1 MSRNDEAQLI
11 RRAKQGDETAFAE
24 IFTRHH
30 DTVYT
35 YLLYRVNDVQV
46 AEDLTGEVFL
56 RLVTKI
62 DRFTYRG
69 RPILAWLYTIARNLL
84 VDHQRKQAQLG
95 LSELE
100 DRWASSD
107 PSPPDVAE
115 RGLTRD
121 CLTRSLKHL
130 TEEQQR
136 VILHKLIEG
145 RSNAEVASLL
155 GKTEGAVKSL
165 QHRALASLRRAVTK
179 ENCYEPQVRFRTG

>member
-1 MSRNDEAQLI
+1 
-11 RRAKQGDETAFAE
+11 
-24 IFTRHH
+24 
-30 DTVYT
+30 
-35 YLLYRVNDVQV
+35 LYRVNDVQV

-84 VDHQRKQAQLG
+84 VDHQRKQAQAGML
-95 LSELE
+95 ELE
-100 DRWASSD
+100 DRLATSD
-107 PSPPDVAE
+107 PSPPEVAE

-121 CLTRSLKHL
+121 CLIRSLKNL

-136 VILHKLIEG
+136 VILHRLIEG

-155 GKTEGAVKSL
+155 GKTEGAIKSL

-179 ENCYEPQVRFRTG
+179 ERCYEP

>member
-11 RRAKQGDETAFAE
+11 RRAKQGDEAAFAE

-30 DTVYT
+30 DAVYT

-56 RLVTKI
+56 RLVARI

-69 RPILAWLYTIARNLL
+69 RPILAWLYTVARNLM
-84 VDHQRKQAQLG
+84 VDHQRKNVQASVL
-95 LSELE
+95 ELE
-100 DRWASSD
+100 DRWVSSD
-107 PSPPDVAE
+107 PSPPEVAE
-115 RGLTRD
+115 RGLTRE

-136 VILHKLIEG
+136 VIVHRLIEG

-165 QHRALASLRRAVTK
+165 QHRALASLRRAVAK
-179 ENCYEPQVRFRTG
+179 ERCYEP